1 MTMSDRRLLQA
12 AVLLLAAQLVV
23 NVVPGPFRHCESVD
37 TGLTRSQGSFGQ
49 VPVHVSDCVDAWWPV
64 GARSIG
70 WIPDLPAPRRTL
82 APGET
87 AQPLVPQRTLWVLPT
102 EHSTPRLPTPSPTPG
117 RIVVPSP

>member
-1 MTMSDRRLLQA
+1 MTDRRLLQA
-12 AVLLLAAQLVV
+12 AVVLLAAQLIV
-23 NVVPGPFRHCESVD
+23 NVVPGPFRQCAYLD
-37 TGLTRSQGSFGQ
+37 TGLTQTQGSFGE
-49 VPVHVSDCVDAWWPV
+49 VPVSVWRCVDTWWPV

-87 AQPLVPQRTLWVLPT
+87 VQPIVPERTLWVLPT